1 MSSGDR
7 LLLVDLDG
15 TLLDASS
22 RVPQGNVAALDR
34 ARAAGFEVVVATG
47 RSWLESRR
55 VLEAIGPTS
64 LFIGAGGALL
74 HESASGRVVLRR
86 TVGDE
91 TAARIAE
98 RVLAHGHL
106 AHLLQDGA
114 AAGTD
119 YLLVGDARLDPASEW
134 WFRTHAVRVRRH
146 PTVGGLRPFDATVR
160 VGTVAV
166 GEELEP
172 LAAALREEL
181 GPSIVLQHWS
191 AQTATEAIGS
201 RTHLLECFAAETNK
215 WTMGLEVCALRGVRP
230 EATVAVGD
238 GLNDLALVGSAGFGI
253 AMGNADP
260 RVVAVAKARA
270 GHHDRGGFAEAIEL
284 ALAAPVGAE
293 PPSRTL
299 AS

>member
-1 MSSGDR
+1 MPVCER

-15 TLLDASS
+15 TLLDARS
-22 RVPQGNVAALDR
+22 RVLRENVAALDR
-34 ARAAGFEVVVATG
+34 ARAAGFEIVVATG

-55 VLEAIGPTS
+55 VLEAIGPTE
-64 LFIGAGGALL
+64 LFIGAGGAIL
-74 HESASGRVVLRR
+74 HESGSGRVILRR

-91 TAARIAE
+91 IAARITE
-98 RVLAHGHL
+98 CVLAHGHL
-106 AHLLQDGA
+106 AHLLQDGD

-119 YLLVGDARLDPASEW
+119 YLLVGDARIDPASEW

-146 PTVGGLRPFDATVR
+146 PTPDGARPFDATVR

-166 GEELEP
+166 GDELEP
-172 LAAALREEL
+172 LAAALNEEL

-201 RTHLLECFAAETNK
+201 RTHLLECFAAATNK
-215 WTMGLEVCALRGVRP
+215 WTMSLEVCALRGIGP

-238 GLNDLALVGSAGFGI
+238 GLNDLNLIASAGFGI

-260 RVVAVAKARA
+260 RVAAVARA
-270 GHHDRGGFAEAIEL
+270 SVGHHDRGGFVEAISI
-284 ALAAPVGAE
+284 ALSLV
-293 PPSRTL
+293 
-299 AS
+299 